1 MERINPMR
9 FSVSEI
15 VARALLLLAINAAMA
30 GDLPSDAQIAA
41 RQRLQKQLSEDVF
54 SQLDTQALAGVG
66 TVNAPEAATLPEGRR
81 GVLLN
86 DVMEQYNQLRRG
98 DAPRPGNASDLMI
111 FVSFSMPAERL
122 REYSRQ
128 ARQWGASLVLRGMR
142 GGSMKLTLASAKPLN
157 PGRADWT
164 IHPALFKR
172 FSVASVPAIVLAD
185 GQGRQLQQGQRR
197 HLDRAGSGV
206 DAAAFVSAG
215 YRPVRRCALAQAG

>member
-1 MERINPMR
+1 MR